1 MSRGGFARVR
11 ASALAVAVLAASG
24 AIRPARAQDPV
35 KPLEEQIELSK
46 QRLEAIR
53 AERARLRSEMEA
65 LAAQVHN
72 VASELENLDRQ
83 ARNQEKLLR
92 ELDYQLAIRDQQI
105 AEMTADL
112 LRTQDQ
118 LVEKKALFARRVRDL
133 YKRGPLASVQ
143 VLLAAESFSD
153 LINRYQYLY
162 LVALH
167 DRLLVRQIEELKEQL
182 ESQHEKLRREI
193 RGLQELRDE
202 KVREL
207 QDLYFLE
214 QQRTRRLKE
223 VRGLQKTAESRLK
236 ELRRDESELTNLIAR
251 LEREREAAEALAS
264 SGPRPGTL
272 TPEERGRL
280 DWPVEGPVIY
290 GFGRQRNKDGTAI
303 LRQGI
308 GIAAPEGAPVKA
320 IAGGTVFFA
329 RPFLGYGPSVILSHG
344 GGDYSLYLYLSEIL
358 VSEGENVILGQ
369 TIGRVGGAETPE
381 GPHIEFQIRID
392 SRAVDPLPW
401 LKKRRG

>member
-1 MSRGGFARVR
+1 MSRRLDRGAAVFAVMLTATAVR
-11 ASALAVAVLAASG
+11 AAA
-24 AIRPARAQDPV
+24 QNPV

-46 QRLEAIR
+46 KRLEAIR
-53 AERARLRSEMEA
+53 TERNRLRAEMEA
-65 LAAQVHN
+65 LEAQVHN

-83 ARNQEKLLR
+83 ARNQEQLLR
-92 ELDYQLAIRDQQI
+92 ELDHQLAIRDQQVG
-105 AEMTADL
+105 ETTAQL
-112 LRTQDQ
+112 LRTQDE

-133 YKRGPLASVQ
+133 YERGPLAAVQ

-167 DRLLVRQIEELKEQL
+167 DRLLVRQIEELKRQL
-182 ESQHEKLRREI
+182 ESQHQKLEREI
-193 RGLQELRDE
+193 RGLRELRDD

-207 QDLYFLE
+207 QDLYYLE

-223 VRGLQKTAESRLK
+223 VRGLQRTAKSRLE
-236 ELRRDESELTNLIAR
+236 ELQRDERELTNLIAR
-251 LEREREAAEALAS
+251 LEREREAAEALAAA
-264 SGPRPGTL
+264 GPRPGTL
-272 TPEERGRL
+272 LPEDRGRL
-280 DWPVEGPVIY
+280 DWPVEGSVIY
-290 GFGRQRNKDGTAI
+290 GFGQQRNDDGTAI
-303 LRQGI
+303 LRQGV
-308 GIAAPEGAPVKA
+308 GIAAPEGTPVKA

-358 VSEGENVILGQ
+358 VSEGETVTLGQ
-369 TIGRVGGAETPE
+369 TIGRVGGSQTPE